1 MVVRDFPWNPH
12 LWQATPC
19 WCHPW
24 YHVVWRVRQ
33 SPAPIWCQREGHQYY
48 LRGASTL
55 STERTACFSNSLC
68 TLYLVFSQRL
78 GTACDSIILKFSGCL
93 IQYWFVGYFQDLVW
107 HWFSLS
113 FPLFCV
119 VFSNLDNKH
128 VDGVSIFDKT
138 RSRKIKQSHLFQ
150 QNKKLKE
157 IVLDHSSVYL
167 LALTSS

>member
-1 MVVRDFPWNPH
+1 MLPWQQALTDAGENNVLLPSWICVFCCFNSWQNDIHVLCFTLSFNLMFCNVVFHNLMCVVVRDFPWNPH

-93 IQYWFVGYFQDLVW
+93 IQYWFVGYFQDLV
-107 HWFSLS
+107 
-113 FPLFCV
+113 
-119 VFSNLDNKH
+119 
-128 VDGVSIFDKT
+128 
-138 RSRKIKQSHLFQ
+138 
-150 QNKKLKE
+150 
-157 IVLDHSSVYL
+157 
-167 LALTSS
+167 